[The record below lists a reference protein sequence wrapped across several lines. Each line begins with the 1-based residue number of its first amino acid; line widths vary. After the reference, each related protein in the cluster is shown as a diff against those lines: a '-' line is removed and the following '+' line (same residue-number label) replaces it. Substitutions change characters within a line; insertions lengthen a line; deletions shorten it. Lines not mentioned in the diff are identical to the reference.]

1 VFGCGVPTIC
11 SAVLPEG
18 DVARVVWFGLD
29 ARTVLLMAG
38 TQVDD
43 DQLNTVSC
51 GGGKLIL
58 EAERKKRIK

>member
-1 VFGCGVPTIC
+1 VFGCGVRTIC
-11 SAVLPEG
+11 SAVLLEEE
-18 DVARVVWFGLD
+18 VARVVWFGLD
-29 ARTVLLMAG
+29 ARAVLLMPV

-58 EAERKKRIK
+58 EAERKKRIN